1 MPMPESPT
9 YTPSRLSTMSWQR
22 NEAVTGTLFASA
34 KARKSAAASGVHVPP
49 PTSASGRRAS
59 ASSARICA
67 SCSAP
72 GWPCA
77 DAAGGASPT
86 VTTSVS
92 MSSGSASAT
101 GPGRPGARGPE
112 RLLQELGQALGAVD
126 LRDPLAELRQ
136 EAAVVDLLERLAI
149 QHPAP
154 DLADQHHERGR
165 VLEGDV
171 QPRRAVGRAGPAR
184 HQAHAGSPGELAVG
198 LGHHRRGALL
208 ACRHE
213 PDRVPRVVQG
223 VEHGQVALA
232 GHAEDEL
239 DALRAQAVDQHVA
252 TPSRTAHG
260 QMPPMQRYLTSSHSS
275 SPYFEPSRPMPDSLT
290 PPNGDTSFEMKPVL
304 MPTIPVSS
312 PSETRQMRPMSRE

>member
-9 YTPSRLSTMSWQR
+9 YTVEPVVDDVLAAERGRHRHVVRLGEGAEVGRRLRCPRT
-22 NEAVTGTLFASA
+22 
-34 KARKSAAASGVHVPP
+34 AADERERSSGVGEQCAQLRELLGSGMALRRPR
-49 PTSASGRRAS
+49 GRRVVD
-59 ASSARICA
+59 RHDVREHVLGKRERNRTR
-67 SCSAP
+67 P
-72 GWPCA
+72 
-77 DAAGGASPT
+77 
-86 VTTSVS
+86 
-92 MSSGSASAT
+92 
-101 GPGRPGARGPE
+101 PGARGPE
-112 RLLQELGQALGAVD
+112 RLLQQLGQALGPVD

-136 EAAVVDLLERLAI
+136 EATVVDLLERLAI
-149 QHPAP
+149 QHPAA

-184 HQAHAGSPGELAVG
+184 HEAHAGSPGELAVG

-213 PDRVPRVVQG
+213 PDRVPCVVQG

-252 TPSRTAHG
+252 TPPRTAHG